1 MAKIDYKK
9 EYKELYTGKKD
20 KSVFVEV
27 PDFNFLM
34 IDGKGDPGKSKEFEQ
49 AVEALYGTAYTMK
62 FMVKKDNPE
71 NDYAVMPMEALWWA
85 EDMNVFQSGEKDKWL
100 WTIKILQPDFITQ
113 QNVEKAISAIQQK
126 KDLPALPKLRFEKF
140 PAYKAAQ
147 ILHIGPYDKE
157 GPTIEKLHNF
167 IFEAGFQLEGKHREI
182 YLSDPRRTDPEKL
195 KTIIRQSY
203 K

>member
-20 KSVFVEV
+20 KPVFVEV
-27 PDFNFLM
+27 PDFNYLM
-34 IDGKGDPGKSKEFEQ
+34 IDGKGNPGTSREFEQ

-71 NDYAVMPMEALWWA
+71 KDYTVMPMEGLWWA
-85 EDMNVFQSGEKDKWL
+85 EDMNAFKENKKDDWL
-100 WTIKILQPDFITQ
+100 WTIKILQPNFISENDF
-113 QNVEKAISAIQQK
+113 NEAVSAIKQK

-140 PAYKAAQ
+140 PGYKAAQ
-147 ILHIGPYDKE
+147 ILHIGPYDQE
-157 GPTIEKLHNF
+157 GPTIEILHNF
-167 IFEAGFQLEGKHREI
+167 IFESGFQLEGKHREI
-182 YLSDPRRTDPEKL
+182 YLSDPRRAAPEKL
-195 KTIIRQSY
+195 KTIIRQPY